1 MRNNLRIRNFNILL
15 LIYFIAFT
23 CCLNAQI
30 YQQSIEGKV
39 VDKVTFKT
47 ISQAK
52 IILLLGGNGIDSL
65 QTNENGNFKFDGIA
79 VGKYDLI
86 FDHPEYLPAVKID
99 VLLTSSR
106 PKVIDV
112 ALQKRFELLEEVTIV
127 PELDRE
133 EVLNDMST
141 QSAISID
148 AKTARKIAGG
158 LDDPIRVAANFAG
171 INSNG
176 SFSDNFIS
184 VRGNSP
190 RALKYYFDGLELP
203 NPTHFARIGS
213 SGGTFTIFSLRLLD
227 DSDFFAG
234 AFPAEYSNSV
244 GGIFDVNFKKGN
256 INNNEFAVEI
266 GTLGIDV
273 SSEGPINKSKK
284 SSYTTN
290 FRYATIGLA
299 RLIGY
304 PTQPTYTDFAFNLNF
319 PIDEKSNLKIYS
331 INGISDRL
339 REAEKDISLWEEG
352 LDRYELS
359 LNSKLFS
366 IGSTYSRL
374 MGENVLFKLAALTA
388 FTNQQDN
395 RIFLLHDLTEIPRN
409 INEYTTIPISVAA
422 SLKKSYKNTLVKIG
436 AATNFVKHQY
446 NYYAVVDTTITQ
458 YPAIETTGNTLQTT
472 AYVQAKTALSR
483 SLSLNI
489 GLNATH
495 HNINNEVVA
504 EPRIGLI
511 FKAKQNRFS
520 MAYGKHSQFYEY
532 SVYNFED
539 EAGKHP
545 NLNLKAT
552 KAHHFGL
559 AYSTKILRQKINI
572 EGFYQLLY
580 DVPIEPDGTF
590 SIINLSELNEL
601 RTLINEGKGKNYG
614 IDFSI
619 GKYITNN
626 WYYNV
631 NASYIKSLYTDGD
644 DIWRSTEF
652 DFNYNIKLLAG
663 KDFEVGKRKNKK
675 NNLSLNTTFT
685 AIGGRPYTPV
695 DLIASAKVQSTIYN
709 ENLAFSQREEGLLV
723 LDFTV
728 IYQTNKA
735 KRSSFWT
742 FQIKNL
748 FSSADAVYR
757 EYDVVTKQEVIV
769 PSSSFFPVISY
780 GLEF

>member
-1 MRNNLRIRNFNILL
+1 MKIRAFYISLLFCFVLFTYNLS
-15 LIYFIAFT
+15 
-23 CCLNAQI
+23 AQV
-30 YQQSIEGKV
+30 YQQSIKGKV
-39 VDKVTFKT
+39 IDKVTSKA
-47 ISQAK
+47 IKQAK
-52 IILLLGGNGIDSL
+52 VVLLFDGKNIDSL
-65 QTNENGNFKFDGIA
+65 QTNENGYFEFAGKD
-79 VGKYDLI
+79 VGQYDLLFI
-86 FDHPEYLPAVKID
+86 HPKYLPATKLD

-106 PKVIDV
+106 PKVIEMN
-112 ALQKRFELLEEVTIV
+112 LQKRFELLEEVTIV
-127 PELDRE
+127 PQLNKKQ
-133 EVLNDMST
+133 VLNDMST

-171 INSNG
+171 VNSNG

-227 DSDFFAG
+227 NSDFFAG

-256 INNNEFAVEI
+256 TNNHEFAFEV

-273 SSEGPINKSKK
+273 ASEGPINKSKK

-319 PIDEKSNLKIYS
+319 PINEKTNLKIYS
-331 INGISDRL
+331 INGLSDRL
-339 REAEKDISLWEEG
+339 REAEKDVSLWEEG
-352 LDRYELS
+352 LDRYQLS

-366 IGSTYSRL
+366 LGSTYSRL
-374 MGENVLFKLAALTA
+374 LGKNALFKLAALTA

-395 RIFLLHDLTEIPRN
+395 RLFLLHNLTEIPRN
-409 INEYTTIPISVAA
+409 INQYTTIPISVAA
-422 SLKKSYKNTLVKIG
+422 SVKQSYKNTLLKVGVASNYVNHK
-436 AATNFVKHQY
+436 Y
-446 NYYAVVDTTITQ
+446 NYYAVVDTTISEF
-458 YPAIETTGNTLQTT
+458 PNEETIGNTLQTN
-472 AYVQAKTALSR
+472 AYLQTKIALNR
-483 SLSLNI
+483 RLSINA

-495 HNINNEVVA
+495 HNVNNEIVV

-511 FKAKQNRFS
+511 YNKRQNNRFS
-520 MAYGKHSQFYEY
+520 IAYGKHSQFYEY
-532 SVYNFED
+532 SVYNFKD
-539 EAGKHP
+539 EQQQHP
-545 NLNLKAT
+545 NLNLKST
-552 KAHHFGL
+552 KAHHFGI
-559 AYSTKILRQKINI
+559 AYSTKILKQKINV

-580 DVPIEPDGTF
+580 DVPIEPNGTF
-590 SIINLSELNEL
+590 SLINLSELNEL
-601 RTLINEGKGKNYG
+601 RTLVNEGKGKNYG

-619 GKYITNN
+619 EKYATNN
-626 WYYNV
+626 WYYNI
-631 NASYIKSLYTDGD
+631 NASYIKSLYLASDEV
-644 DIWRSTEF
+644 WRSTEF

-695 DLIASAKVQSTIYN
+695 DLIASSKVQSTIYN
-709 ENLAFSQREEGLLV
+709 ESLAFSQREEGLLV
-723 LDFTV
+723 LDLTV

-735 KRSSFWT
+735 KRSAFWT

>member
-1 MRNNLRIRNFNILL
+1 LKKNNLKLVLL
-15 LIYFIAFT
+15 L
-23 CCLNAQI
+23 CCTIFLSKTDAQI
-30 YQQSIEGKV
+30 YKQNIQGQI
-39 VDKVTFKT
+39 VDQITLKYVAK
-47 ISQAK
+47 AK
-52 IILLLGGNGIDSL
+52 IVLLFNGNSIDSL
-65 QTNENGNFKFDGIA
+65 YTDSKGFFIFNNIN
-79 VGKYDLI
+79 VGKYDLLI
-86 FDHPEYLPAVKID
+86 DHLAYLPEIKTD

-106 PKVIDV
+106 PKVIEV
-112 ALQKRFELLEEVTIV
+112 ALQKKFKVLEEVTIL
-127 PELDRE
+127 PMQNRKQA
-133 EVLNDMST
+133 LNNMST

-213 SGGTFTIFSLRLLD
+213 SGGTFTVFSLRLLGN
-227 DSDFFAG
+227 SDFFSG

-256 INNNEFAVEI
+256 SNNHEFALEV

-273 SSEGPINKSKK
+273 SSEGPINANKK

-319 PIDEKSNLKIYS
+319 PIDDKSNLKIYS

-339 REAEKDISLWEEG
+339 REAEKDVSLWEEG

-366 IGSTYSRL
+366 IGSTYSRYI
-374 MGENVLFKLAALTA
+374 GKNTLFKVAALTA
-388 FTNQQDN
+388 YTNQQDN
-395 RIFLLHDLTEIPRN
+395 RIFLLYDLTEIPRG
-409 INEYTTIPISVAA
+409 INEYTTIPINLAT
-422 SLKKSYKNTLVKIG
+422 SLKTSFRNLLVKAG
-436 AATNFVKHQY
+436 LSSNFVNHKY
-446 NYYAVVDTTITQ
+446 NYYATVDTIISE
-458 YPAIETTGNTLQTT
+458 YPKTETTGNIIQTKAYLQT
-472 AYVQAKTALSR
+472 KIALNKNF
-483 SLSLNI
+483 NI
-489 GLNATH
+489 NAGINAIYQ
-495 HNINNEVVA
+495 NINNETVI
-504 EPRIGLI
+504 EPRIGLV
-511 FKAKQNRFS
+511 FNAQKNKRFS
-520 MAYGKHSQFYEY
+520 VAYGKHSQFYEY

-539 EAGKHP
+539 EGNFP
-545 NLNLKAT
+545 NLNLKAI
-552 KAHHFGL
+552 KAHHFGI
-559 AYSTKILRQKINI
+559 AYNTQLLKHTINI
-572 EGFYQLLY
+572 ESFYQLLY
-580 DVPIEPDGTF
+580 DVPVEPGGTF
-590 SIINLSELNEL
+590 SLINLSELNEL
-601 RTLINEGKGKNYG
+601 RTLVNQGKGKNYG

-619 GKYITNN
+619 EKYITNS

-631 NASYIKSLYTDGD
+631 NASYIKSLYTGGD
-644 DIWRSTEF
+644 NVWRSTEF
-652 DFNYNIKLLAG
+652 DFNYNVKLLAG

-675 NNLSLNTTFT
+675 NNLSLNATFS

-695 DLIASAKVQSTIYN
+695 DLLASAKVQSTIYN
-709 ENLAFSQREEGLLV
+709 ESIAFSQREEGLLV

-728 IYQTNKA
+728 IYQTNKE
-735 KRSSFWT
+735 KRSTFWT

-757 EYDVVTKQEVIV
+757 EYDVVTRQEVIV
-769 PSSSFFPVISY
+769 ASSSFFPVISY

>member
-1 MRNNLRIRNFNILL
+1 MNKSNFNISLL
-15 LIYFIAFT
+15 L
-23 CCLNAQI
+23 CCLIFGSLNAQV
-30 YQQSIEGKV
+30 YQQSIQGQLT
-39 VDKVTFKT
+39 DNVTLKA
-47 ISQAK
+47 ISQVK
-52 IILLLGGNGIDSL
+52 VFLLSSGKNIDSL
-65 QTNENGNFKFDGIA
+65 QTDSNGYFKFESLT
-79 VGKYDLI
+79 VGKYDIL
-86 FDHPEYLPAVKID
+86 FDHPQYFPEVKVD

-106 PKVIDV
+106 PQIIEM
-112 ALQKRFELLEEVTIV
+112 ALQKRFELLEEITIV
-127 PELDRE
+127 PELNRTK
-133 EVLNDMST
+133 VLNDMST

-158 LDDPIRVAANFAG
+158 LDDPIRAAANFAG

-213 SGGTFTIFSLRLLD
+213 SGGTFTIFSFRLLGN
-227 DSDFFAG
+227 SDFFAG

-244 GGIFDVNFKKGN
+244 GGIFDVNFKNGN
-256 INNNEFAVEI
+256 TNNHEFAFEI

-273 SSEGPINKSKK
+273 SSEGPINAEKK

-319 PIDEKSNLKIYS
+319 PINEKSNLKIYS
-331 INGISDRL
+331 INGLSDRL

-374 MGENVLFKLAALTA
+374 VGNNGLFKLAALTA
-388 FTNQQDN
+388 YTNQQDN
-395 RIFLLHDLTEIPRN
+395 SVFLLHDLTEIPRN
-409 INEYTTIPISVAA
+409 INEYTTIPLSVAVSFKQA
-422 SLKKSYKNTLVKIG
+422 YKNALLKVG
-436 AATNFVKHQY
+436 ASSNFVNHRY
-446 NYYAVVDTTITQ
+446 NYYATVDTTISQ
-458 YPAIETTGNTLQTT
+458 YADEKTIGNTIQTNAYLQTKIALNRNFRINAGIT
-472 AYVQAKTALSR
+472 A
-483 SLSLNI
+483 I
-489 GLNATH
+489 H
-495 HNINNEVVA
+495 HNVNNEVVL

-511 FKAKQNRFS
+511 YTVQQNNRFS
-520 MAYGKHSQFYEY
+520 IAYGKHSQFYEY
-532 SVYNFED
+532 SVYNFEND
-539 EAGKHP
+539 GGFP

-552 KAHHFGL
+552 KAHHFGI
-559 AYSTKILRQKINI
+559 AYGTQVWQQKINV
-572 EGFYQLLY
+572 EAFYQQLY

-601 RTLINEGKGKNYG
+601 RSLINEGKGRNYG

-619 GKYITNN
+619 GKYNTNN
-626 WYYNV
+626 WYYNI
-631 NASYIKSLYTDGD
+631 NASYIKSLYTAGD
-644 DIWRSTEF
+644 NVWRSTEF

-663 KDFEVGKRKNKK
+663 KDFEIGKRKNKK
-675 NNLSLNTTFT
+675 NNLSLNATFT

-709 ENLAFSQREEGLLV
+709 ESMAFSQREEGLLV
-723 LDFTV
+723 LDFTAV
-728 IYQTNKA
+728 YQTNKA
-735 KRSSFWT
+735 KRSAFWT

-757 EYDVVTKQEVIV
+757 EFDVVTKQEVIV